1 MPCSDMVSVPLSDT
15 NSFLDLICLSIQM
28 VRLVIVL
35 GGRVH
40 KRKKKIRERRSGTI
54 GKLMLMSSVFMR
66 LIWFFIQ
73 LKIIFTGLERWLS
86 G

>member
-1 MPCSDMVSVPLSDT
+1 MVSVPLSDT

-40 KRKKKIRERRSGTI
+40 KRKKKSEKEDQELLVS
-54 GKLMLMSSVFMR
+54 
-66 LIWFFIQ
+66 
-73 LKIIFTGLERWLS
+73 
-86 G
+86 